1 MEPCCF
7 YFGQTKTSRYVVTL
21 RRDLTDSDVQ
31 RIVRDSLE
39 MISEA
44 QSQLDLPVAPNIS
57 QTKSILS
64 RGSFK
69 ALTMN
74 SRRVNRNS
82 MEYGSF
88 MPPATIILDKRLPKS
103 DHPMD
108 MPDFV
113 ETLTMYTA
121 VHEVFHADDHVGG
134 NKLLMATR
142 EHILDR
148 HEDKL
153 EKSMSII
160 MEEGGSPAIKD
171 YGDLASL
178 WAVQYTEMV
187 THYKSYV
194 VMRQMKRPKLDRLWS
209 RLRNDYFPPNL
220 LTCIEL
226 SRGTDYV
233 FSLFTER
240 LGEYCLIEALKE
252 YNALKEKDA
261 GSYTV

>member
-1 MEPCCF
+1 M
-7 YFGQTKTSRYVVTL
+7 TL
-21 RRDLTDSDVQ
+21 RRDLTDSDVH
-31 RIVRDSLE
+31 RIVLDSLK

-44 QSQLDLPVAPNIS
+44 QSQLNLPVAPNIS
-57 QTKSILS
+57 QTRKILR

-69 ALTMN
+69 ALPLN
-74 SRRVNRNS
+74 PRRANRNS
-82 MEYGSF
+82 MEHGSF
-88 MPPATIILDKRLPKS
+88 LPPATIILDKRLPKS

-113 ETLTMYTA
+113 ETLTMYSA
-121 VHEVFHADDHVGG
+121 IHEVFHADDHAGG

-160 MEEGGSPAIKD
+160 LEEGGSPAIKD

-187 THYKSYV
+187 AHYKSYV

-220 LTCIEL
+220 LTCIEV

-233 FSLFTER
+233 FSLFTDR
-240 LGEYCLIEALKE
+240 LGDYCLIEALNE

>member
-1 MEPCCF
+1 M
-7 YFGQTKTSRYVVTL
+7 TL
-21 RRDLTDSDVQ
+21 RRDLTDSDVH
-31 RIVRDSLE
+31 RIVQDSLD

-44 QSQLDLPVAPNIS
+44 QSQLNLPVAPNIS
-57 QTKSILS
+57 RTRSMLR

-69 ALTMN
+69 ALTLN
-74 SRRVNRNS
+74 SRRGNRNS
-82 MEYGSF
+82 MEHGSF
-88 MPPATIILDKRLPKS
+88 LPPATIILDKRLPRS

-113 ETLTMYTA
+113 ETLTMYSA
-121 VHEVFHADDHVGG
+121 IHEVFHADDHMGG
-134 NKLLMATR
+134 NKLLVATR
-142 EHILDR
+142 SHILER

-160 MEEGGSPAIKD
+160 TEEGGSPAIKG

-194 VMRQMKRPKLDRLWS
+194 VMRHMKRPKLDRLWS

-220 LTCIEL
+220 LTCIEV
-226 SRGTDYV
+226 RKGTEYV
-233 FSLFTER
+233 FSLFTEK
-240 LGEYCLIEALKE
+240 LGEYCLIEALNE

>member
-1 MEPCCF
+1 M
-7 YFGQTKTSRYVVTL
+7 TL
-21 RRDLTDSDVQ
+21 RRDLTDSDVR
-31 RIVRDSLE
+31 RIVWDSME

-74 SRRVNRNS
+74 SRRFNRNS

-88 MPPATIILDKRLPKS
+88 LPPATIILDKHLPKS

-113 ETLTMYTA
+113 ETLTMYSA

-160 MEEGGSPAIKD
+160 IEEGGSPAIKD

-178 WAVQYTEMV
+178 WAVQYVEMV

-194 VMRQMKRPKLDRLWS
+194 VMRHMKRPKLDRVWS

-226 SRGTDYV
+226 SRGTEYV

-252 YNALKEKDA
+252 YSDIKDKDTC
-261 GSYTV
+261 SYTV

>member
-1 MEPCCF
+1 M
-7 YFGQTKTSRYVVTL
+7 TL
-21 RRDLTDSDVQ
+21 RRDLTDGDVQ
-31 RIVRDSLE
+31 RIVEDSLDL
-39 MISEA
+39 ISEA
-44 QSQLDLPVAPNIS
+44 QSQLNLPVAPNIS
-57 QTKSILS
+57 RTRSMLS

-69 ALTMN
+69 ALTMKPRRA
-74 SRRVNRNS
+74 SRNP
-82 MEYGSF
+82 MEHGSF
-88 MPPATIILDKRLPKS
+88 LPPATIILDKRLPKS

-121 VHEVFHADDHVGG
+121 VREVFHADDHVGG

-171 YGDLASL
+171 YGDLATL
-178 WAVQYTEMV
+178 WAAQYVEMV
-187 THYKSYV
+187 AHYKSYV

-209 RLRNDYFPPNL
+209 RLRNDFFPPNL

-226 SRGTDYV
+226 RRGTEYV

-240 LGEYCLIEALKE
+240 LGEYCLIEALNE
-252 YNALKEKDA
+252 YKAIKEKDTF
-261 GSYTV
+261 SYTV